1 MATATKTQA
10 TRINVALPA
19 ALLEEFK
26 ATVPPRQRNQFIVEL
41 VERELRRLRLLKA
54 WEEAGGAWSDE
65 DYPHL
70 KTREDIDQWVRSLR
84 ERSMPRSWDEIML
97 EGNEDDGPSA
107 GHEHSDLE
115 VAQGAAN

>member
-1 MATATKTQA
+1 MATAIKVQA
-10 TRINVALPA
+10 ARINVALPA

-26 ATVPPRQRNQFIVEL
+26 AAVPPRKRNQFIVEL

-54 WEEAGGAWSDE
+54 WDEAGGAWSDE

-84 ERSMPRSWDEIML
+84 ERSMPRSWDEIIL
-97 EGNEDDGPSA
+97 EGNEDGGPSA
-107 GHEHSDLE
+107 RYEHSDLE
-115 VAQGAAN
+115 IAQGATN